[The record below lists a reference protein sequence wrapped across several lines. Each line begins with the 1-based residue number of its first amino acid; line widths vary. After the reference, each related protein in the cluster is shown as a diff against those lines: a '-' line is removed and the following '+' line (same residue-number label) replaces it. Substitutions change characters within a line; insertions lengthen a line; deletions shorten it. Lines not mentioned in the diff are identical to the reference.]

1 MEILDALLN
10 QLPYGDTPIPVKN
23 VLVGAHWTIVSST
36 EGCGMAS
43 TLMGE
48 NLHGHSP
55 VRDVGS
61 LHRKSAQELA
71 GWIRSDNLL
80 EASIGMAAYN
90 ALVAV
95 DESQAVEVNAADV
108 LAREGM
114 GKNIAI
120 VGHFPFVDRLRAI
133 ANNLWVIEKNPREGD
148 LPERAATDYLP
159 QANVIAITGTALIN
173 HTLEQLLR
181 YCPANSLVMVLGPS
195 TPLSSAL
202 FHFGIHMI
210 SGTRIIDE
218 AAAFQTIQQGASFPQ
233 VKGTRLLTL
242 AAPNI
247 KV

>member
-1 MEILDALLN
+1 MEILDMLLN
-10 QLPYGDTPIPVKN
+10 RLPYGDTPIPVKN
-23 VLVGAHWTIVSST
+23 VLVGAHWTIVSSMK
-36 EGCGMAS
+36 GCGMAS
-43 TLMGE
+43 TMIGE
-48 NLHGHSP
+48 NPHGHSP
-55 VRDVGS
+55 VRDVGI
-61 LHRKSAQELA
+61 LHHKSAQELA

-90 ALVAV
+90 ALLKV

-148 LPERAATDYLP
+148 LPEQAAADFLP

-181 YCPANSLVMVLGPS
+181 YCPTNALVMVLGPS
-195 TPLSSAL
+195 TPLSPAL
-202 FHFGIHMI
+202 FRFGIHMI